1 MTRQAP
7 KTLSSLGLLKQNP
20 NSFND
25 LLTMFESYLETV
37 DLPLMH
43 VVHMVQDDG
52 EIDKGEIVYRL
63 TGHSDDASQMA
74 KKLQAIRA
82 AHNAGTDVT
91 VTLTEEETRR
101 IEEATQEVPYLLGW
115 AESIFG
121 LLADGANGGFLESE
135 HRLPALFE
143 ICARGFKAA
152 AANEGEAVAMFD
164 QKLRDAMG
172 HRAQAQYSRELAE
185 QIKATGK

>member
-7 KTLSSLGLLKQNP
+7 KTLSSLGLLNQNP

-25 LLTMFESYLETV
+25 ILTVFEAYLETLL
-37 DLPLMH
+37 DPL
-43 VVHMVQDDG
+43 
-52 EIDKGEIVYRL
+52 GEIVTMVNSLGDFDRAEITIRL
-63 TGHSDDASQMA
+63 LSHSNDASAMA
-74 KKLQAIRA
+74 KKLQDLRA
-82 AHNAGTDVT
+82 THNAGTDVT
-91 VTLTEEETRR
+91 VTLTDEETRR

-121 LLADGANGGFLESE
+121 LLADGATGGFLDGE

-164 QKLRDAMG
+164 QKLRSAMG
-172 HRAQAQYSRELAE
+172 DKARAEYARNLAE
-185 QIKATGK
+185 QRKENVQ

>member
-7 KTLSSLGLLKQNP
+7 KTLTSLGLLKQNP

-25 LLTMFESYLETV
+25 ILTVFEGYLETLL
-37 DLPLMH
+37 DPL
-43 VVHMVQDDG
+43 
-52 EIDKGEIVYRL
+52 GEIVTMVNSLGDFDRAEITIRL
-63 TGHSDDASQMA
+63 LRHSNDASAMA
-74 KKLQAIRA
+74 KKLQDLRG

-91 VTLTEEETRR
+91 VTLTDEETRR

-121 LLADGANGGFLESE
+121 LLADGANGGFLEGE

-164 QKLRDAMG
+164 QKLRNAMG
-172 HRAQAQYSRELAE
+172 HKARATHARDLAE
-185 QIKATGK
+185 QRKETAQ

>member
-7 KTLSSLGLLKQNP
+7 KTVSSLKLLDQNP

-25 LLTMFESYLETV
+25 LLTVFEGYLETLL
-37 DLPLMH
+37 DPL
-43 VVHMVQDDG
+43 
-52 EIDKGEIVYRL
+52 GEIVAMVNSLGDFDRAEITLRL
-63 TGHSDDASQMA
+63 LRHSNDASTIA
-74 KKLQAIRA
+74 KKLQALRA

-91 VTLTEEETRR
+91 VTLTDKETRR

-164 QKLRDAMG
+164 QKLRNAMG
-172 HRAQAQYSRELAE
+172 HKAQAQYTRDLAE
-185 QIKATGK
+185 QKKEAAT